1 MTDEEIIK
9 LYDEFVMPV
18 YSRTPLVLV
27 RGKGSYVWDGNG
39 EKYLDFFPGWGV
51 SGIGH
56 CHPAVVKAI
65 KKQAGELI
73 HVSNNYYHELQ
84 ALLAKKIT
92 EKTFTGKVFFCN
104 SGAEANEAAIKL
116 ARKFG
121 NPARNEIITME
132 GAFHGRTIATVTA
145 TGQKKYVEGFEPLPT
160 GFVKIP
166 FNNIAAFENAIGSK
180 TVAVILEPIQGEGG
194 IHVADRK
201 YLLAVRKLC
210 TENNVLLILDEIQRG
225 MGRAGKLFAY
235 QNYGI
240 GPDVLTISKSLG
252 GGFPIA
258 AIVAKKEIADTL
270 GPGKHG
276 TTFGGSPLAC
286 AAALATFEAIE
297 KDNLLKNA
305 VAMGK
310 YLREKLDELKK
321 KHSVIREVRGTALM
335 LGLELNIAGKKIYE
349 ECMKRKLLINCTQE
363 NVLRIM
369 PPITVSK
376 KEIDSAV
383 RILNDVLQ
391 LKNVAD

>member
-1 MTDEEIIK
+1 MIDEEIIK
-9 LYDEFVMPV
+9 LYDKFVMPV

-27 RGKGSYVWDGNG
+27 RGKGSYVWDEKG

-84 ALLAKKIT
+84 ALLAKKII
-92 EKTFTGKVFFCN
+92 EKTFAGKVFFCN

-116 ARKFG
+116 ALKFG
-121 NPARNEIITME
+121 NPVRNEIITMV
-132 GAFHGRTIATVTA
+132 GAFHGRTLATVTA

-166 FNNIAAFENAIGSK
+166 FNNIAALENAIGNK

-210 TENNVLLILDEIQRG
+210 TENNVLLILDEIQSG

-240 GPDVLTISKSLG
+240 EPDVLTISKSLG

-276 TTFGGSPLAC
+276 TTFGGGPLAC

-297 KDNLLKNA
+297 KEKLLANA

-321 KHSVIREVRGTALM
+321 KHSVIREIRGTALM

-349 ECMKRKLLINCTQE
+349 ECLRRKLLINCTQE

-376 KEIDSAV
+376 KEIDIA
-383 RILNDVLQ
+383 ILILDGVL
-391 LKNVAD
+391 A

>member
-1 MTDEEIIK
+1 MDDKKIFE

-18 YSRTPLVLV
+18 YSRTPLRLV

-56 CHPAVVKAI
+56 CHPRVVKAI

-73 HVSNNYYHELQ
+73 HVSNNYYHDLQ
-84 ALLAKKIT
+84 ALLAKKIID
-92 EKTFTGKVFFCN
+92 ETFPGKVFFCN

-121 NPARNEIITME
+121 NPSRNEIITFE

-145 TGQKKYVEGFEPLPT
+145 TGQKKYVEGFEPLPA

-166 FNNIAAFENAIGSK
+166 FNDIGAFQNAVSDK
-180 TVAVILEPIQGEGG
+180 TVAVILEPVQGEGG
-194 IHVADRK
+194 INVAEQK
-201 YLLAVRKLC
+201 FLVEVRRICSEK
-210 TENNVLLILDEIQRG
+210 NILLIFDEVQSG

-235 QNYGI
+235 QNYRI
-240 GPDVLTISKSLG
+240 EPDVLTISKSLG

-305 VAMGK
+305 VEMGK
-310 YLREKLDELKK
+310 YLREKLNELKK
-321 KHSVIREVRGTALM
+321 KFPVIKEVRGVSLM
-335 LGLELNIAGKKIYE
+335 LGLELNIAGKTIYE
-349 ECMKRKLLINCTQE
+349 ECLKKKLLINCTQE

-383 RILNDVLQ
+383 RILDEVFAQ
-391 LKNVAD
+391 K

>member
-1 MTDEEIIK
+1 MTGKEIIK

-56 CHPAVVKAI
+56 CHPAVVNAI

-84 ALLAKKIT
+84 ALLAKKII
-92 EKTFTGKVFFCN
+92 EKTFAGKVFFCN

-121 NPARNEIITME
+121 NPVRNEIITMV
-132 GAFHGRTIATVTA
+132 GAFHGRTLATVTA

-166 FNNIAAFENAIGSK
+166 FNNIAALENAIGNK

-210 TENNVLLILDEIQRG
+210 TENNVLLILDEIQSG

-240 GPDVLTISKSLG
+240 EPDVLTISKSLG

-276 TTFGGSPLAC
+276 TTFGGGPLAC

-297 KDNLLKNA
+297 KEKLLANA

-321 KHSVIREVRGTALM
+321 KHSVIREIRGTALM

-349 ECMKRKLLINCTQE
+349 ECLRRKLLINCTQE

-376 KEIDSAV
+376 KEIDIA
-383 RILNDVLQ
+383 ILILDGVL
-391 LKNVAD
+391 A